1 MSFSH
6 FFSLF
11 YKNIII
17 LKRTYILT
25 TIEIISPILV
35 MFLFYIFKYSFKTE
49 NLYLRNDIDY
59 IFSNGTFVRN
69 MINNTFIFRQ
79 IDDLPYEGMIHN
91 CINKFIA
98 LIGKDFPKEI
108 IKRIK
113 LSNWE
118 VVYQSLDFKFFEDA
132 EQFYSYLDENNI
144 LENEKICF
152 GISYTKEIIL
162 NKIKYIFKLHY
173 YASPYSKRSFIPS
186 TNIANLDPFR
196 SQPDFDSYELYTSY
210 GFLNIHKILYDYIL
224 QKETNNPE
232 AEINYRLVPQKY
244 DEYFYNIIDE
254 YLNILLGIFILVAY
268 AFPLSINIYR
278 LIKEKESRSKEIMKM
293 MGLSEL
299 NYFFSYFVLYFII
312 NIIYS
317 IFNTFIISAS
327 LQYIKSSFLFL
338 FFFLYGLVIYSLVFF
353 FQSFLEK
360 TAISIIL
367 SLIIYSIQ
375 FFLFLIFQGNS
386 IERGVKYFIGILFPP
401 IAMQLG
407 VNVFCNFQINY
418 KEMNNEIYLQYN
430 KFSIKD
436 MYIIFTCNF
445 FIYMFLGFYLQNVL
459 PQKYGISQPFYFI
472 FTKKYWGLEDNNIR
486 DLNEDNDLENMKVIE
501 INNHKKVDGNNII
514 NSKSV
519 FENRKN
525 RKQNINKKE
534 NEEILNESN
543 NGDYF
548 EEIKKYENYDINSD
562 ILEIKNIKK
571 SFGNKIVL
579 NNISFKLY
587 RNEIF
592 VLLGHNGAGKTVL
605 LNILTGLLRADS
617 GSSIYNSEN
626 ILTSSGLNYF
636 HKIIGICPQ
645 EDILFENLTVEEHL
659 KLFCKFKSIPN
670 SSIEEE
676 ISEVLHN
683 LNFAEK
689 RFTKVS
695 NLSGGQKRKLSIAL
709 ALIGKSSII
718 FLDEPTSGMDISTR
732 KNLWD
737 ILKRCLTG
745 KIIILTTHFM
755 EEASVLGDRIGILSG
770 GKMQCIG
777 SPLFLIK
784 KFTKNINLNITK
796 NSGANDE
803 DIINYIKDN
812 ININNDNIEYEKF
825 NKEILFK
832 INNITPEINWSSFFI
847 KMDSELVNLNIK
859 NYSISMP
866 TLEDVFIKLSQLS
879 KNSKENNDNIE
890 INNNNIIY
898 DQNNYYEQKDKLIA
912 KIITSL
918 IVSFMKR
925 IYQTIREKKTFI
937 IEIICPI
944 LLTLIGCIVGYI
956 KILDENRSF
965 PFRLNQITNDS
976 QIILYSMNDIHNH
989 NSPKNFEDLFINYS
1003 SEDLSKISFK
1013 QINTNISFNN
1023 GFSVN
1028 DFINTFR
1035 NHSIIKKNLEEKSY
1049 SYYIISEIDQE
1060 KNKYE
1065 FNCVIDIIARQA
1077 APIFPNFLLNNFVRY
1092 ATQNK
1097 DLEIEIIN
1105 EPLPLIN
1112 EEIQD
1117 ERNINKL
1124 MVLFFTSLAFSL
1136 IPSNFITIII
1146 KEKETNSKHLQII
1159 SGISLF
1165 SYWFIN
1171 YFFELI
1177 KYYILGGI
1185 CILILHIFG
1194 FYENY
1199 LYILYLLYGPA
1210 MISFTYLLSYMFIS
1224 EDIGQIVTLLINL
1237 IMGVLA
1243 GTSIIIMRLNKD
1255 LKDISK
1261 IIIYIFRLIPSFCFC
1276 FGYNQLT
1283 RAIDLFNIDLKI
1295 KTKINLIGVFSYFSL
1310 DFHDEKDILLLDYI
1324 GADCVYLAVEAVG
1337 FLLILI
1343 IIENIS
1349 NITSFF
1355 VKKAHCENE
1364 NEININLN
1372 NGYNTDENEYSI
1384 SVKNLVKIYYDNCFC
1399 RNPVNALRN
1408 ISFNLNYGEVFGFI
1422 GVNGAG
1428 KTTTFKCLANE
1439 IFPNSGNIYI
1449 NNLEITKHFNTIR
1462 NLIGYCP
1469 QYDAIFDYLTV
1480 FENLKFYGLIK
1491 GAKRKKLSLV
1501 ITSLIDLMNLT
1512 EFKNTISGNL
1522 SGGNKRKLS
1531 VAIALICNPPIILL
1545 DEPSTGMDPEARRY
1559 MWKVIHNIS
1568 LYRKKST
1575 IIMTTHSME
1584 EAETLCEKI
1593 GILVR
1598 GQFKCI
1604 GTCDEIKEVFGYGFE
1619 IKFQINQP
1627 DINDIYEMFHVSEED
1642 KEQVIYFNSLDEC
1655 FRLYYL
1661 DKYKTQLK
1669 KDLFGGKILSE
1680 INLKGYIPFKKILLW
1695 IYYLKQVL
1703 GMIKLIK
1710 EYFNEIFCIDY
1721 NENNFVFNVKRYKT
1735 KEEKSIGFLFGL
1747 IEDNKNKFNIGP
1759 YYLRYSSLEQI
1770 FNKFAKDNEN
1780 YIGNN
1785 NNEINIEINQ
1795 ELLNNFL
1802 D

>member
-25 TIEIISPILV
+25 AIEIISPILV
-35 MFLFYIFKYSFKTE
+35 MFLFYIFKSSFKTE
-49 NLYLRNDIDY
+49 NLYLRNDIEY
-59 IFSNGTFVRN
+59 IYSNGTFVKN
-69 MINNTFIFRQ
+69 MINNTFIFGP
-79 IDDLPYEGMIHN
+79 ISDLPYEGMIHN

-98 LIGKDFPKEI
+98 LIGKDFPEEI
-108 IKRIK
+108 IKRIN

-118 VVYQSLDFKFFEDA
+118 VIYQNLDFKFFDNNQ
-132 EQFYSYLDENNI
+132 QFYSYLDKNNI

-152 GISYTKEIIL
+152 GISYNKEIVL

-173 YASPYSKRSFIPS
+173 SASPYSKRSFIPS
-186 TNIANLDPFR
+186 TNIDNLDPFR
-196 SQPDFDSYELYTSY
+196 SQPDFDSYERYTNY
-210 GFLNIHKILYDYIL
+210 GFLNIHKILYDFVL

-244 DEYFYNIIDE
+244 DKYLYNIIDE
-254 YLNILLGIFILVAY
+254 YLNILFGIFILVAY

-293 MGLSEL
+293 MGLNEL

-317 IFNTFIISAS
+317 VVNAFIISAS
-327 LQYIKSSFLFL
+327 LTYIKSSFLFL

-375 FFLFLIFQGNS
+375 YFLFLIFQGNS
-386 IERGVKYFIGILFPP
+386 IKRGVKYLIGILFPP

-418 KEMNNEIYLQYN
+418 KEMDNDIYLQYN
-430 KFSIKD
+430 KFCIKD

-445 FIYMFLGFYLQNVL
+445 FIYMFVGFYLQNVL
-459 PQKYGISQPFYFI
+459 PQKYGISQPFYFL
-472 FTKKYWGLEDNNIR
+472 FTKKYWGLGGSQICE
-486 DLNEDNDLENMKVIE
+486 LNDDNDNDNELKNTKVIE
-501 INNHKKVDGNNII
+501 INNHKKNFGNNII
-514 NSKSV
+514 NSKSA
-519 FENRKN
+519 FECK
-525 RKQNINKKE
+525 KQNINSQE
-534 NEEILNESN
+534 NNEMSKESN
-543 NGDYF
+543 NNNSDYF
-548 EEIKKYENYDINSD
+548 EEIKKYENYDNSD

-571 SFGNKIVL
+571 SFGNKTVL

-605 LNILTGLLRADS
+605 LNILTGLLSADS
-617 GSSIYNSEN
+617 GSVIYNSEN
-626 ILTSSGLNYF
+626 ILTPSGLNYF

-659 KLFCKFKSIPN
+659 KLFCKFKSLPN
-670 SSIEEE
+670 PSIEEE
-676 ISEVLHN
+676 ITEVLHN
-683 LNFAEK
+683 LNFTEK

-695 NLSGGQKRKLSIAL
+695 SLSGGQKRKLSIAL

-718 FLDEPTSGMDISTR
+718 FLDEPTSGMDITTR
-732 KNLWD
+732 RNLWD
-737 ILKRCLTG
+737 LLKRCLTG

-755 EEASVLGDRIGILSG
+755 EEASVLGNRIGILSG

-777 SPLFLIK
+777 SPLFLIN

-796 NSGANDE
+796 NPEANDE
-803 DIINYIKDN
+803 DIINYINDN

-825 NKEILFK
+825 SKEILFK
-832 INNITPEINWSSFFI
+832 IKNITPEINWSSFFT

-879 KNSKENNDNIE
+879 KNSKENSDNIE
-890 INNNNIIY
+890 INNINNSNIIY
-898 DQNNYYEQKDKLIA
+898 DQNNYYGQKDKLIT
-912 KIITSL
+912 KIITGL

-925 IYQTIREKKTFI
+925 LYQIIREKKTFI

-976 QIILYSMNDIHNH
+976 QIILYSLNDIHKN
-989 NSPKNFEDLFINYS
+989 NSPKTFQDLFINYS
-1003 SEDLSKISFK
+1003 NEDLSKISFK
-1013 QINTNISFNN
+1013 EINTNVSFNN
-1023 GFSVN
+1023 GFILK
-1028 DFINTFR
+1028 DFIGMFR
-1035 NHSIIKKNLEEKSY
+1035 NHSMIKKNLEEKSY
-1049 SYYIISEIDQE
+1049 VYYIISEIDKE
-1060 KNKYE
+1060 KNRYE

-1077 APIFPNFLLNNFVRY
+1077 APVFPNFLLNNFVRY

-1097 DLEIEIIN
+1097 DLEIEVIN

-1146 KEKETNSKHLQII
+1146 KEKENNSKHLQIV

-1171 YFFELI
+1171 YFFELV

-1194 FYENY
+1194 FYEKY

-1210 MISFTYLLSYMFIS
+1210 MTSFTYLLSSIFQS

-1237 IMGVLA
+1237 IIGVLA
-1243 GTSIIIMRLNKD
+1243 GTSIIIMRLNED

-1261 IIIYIFRLIPSFCFC
+1261 KIIYIFRLIPSFCFC

-1283 RAIDLFNIDLKI
+1283 RVIDLFNIDLKK
-1295 KTKINLIGVFSYFSL
+1295 KTRINIGGEFSFFSL
-1310 DFHDEKDILLLDYI
+1310 DLNDEEDILLLDYI
-1324 GADCVYLAVEAVG
+1324 GADCVYLAVEAVV
-1337 FLLILI
+1337 FLIVLI

-1349 NITSFF
+1349 NIFSFF
-1355 VKKAHCENE
+1355 IKIFCCKNSVNSNE
-1364 NEININLN
+1364 GYITND
-1372 NGYNTDENEYSI
+1372 NGYSI
-1384 SVKNLVKIYYDNCFC
+1384 AVKNLVKIYYDKCFC
-1399 RNPVNALRN
+1399 CSEVKALRN
-1408 ISFNLNYGEVFGFI
+1408 ISFNLGYGEVFGFLGI
-1422 GVNGAG
+1422 NGAG

-1439 IFPNSGNIYI
+1439 IFPSNGNIYI
-1449 NNLEITKHFNTIR
+1449 NNLEVTKHFNTIR

-1469 QYDAIFDYLTV
+1469 QYDAIFEYLTV

-1491 GAKRKKLSLV
+1491 GAKRESLSLV

-1593 GILVR
+1593 GILVK
-1598 GQFKCI
+1598 GEFKCL
-1604 GTCDEIKEVFGYGFE
+1604 GTCDEIKELFGYGFE

-1627 DINDIYEMFHVSEED
+1627 EINDIYEMFHVSEED

-1655 FRLYYL
+1655 FKLYYL
-1661 DKYKTQLK
+1661 EKYKALLK
-1669 KDLFGGKILSE
+1669 TELFGRKILNE
-1680 INLKGYIPFKKILLW
+1680 INLKGFIPFKKILFW
-1695 IYYLKQVL
+1695 IYYLKNVL

-1710 EYFNEIFCIDY
+1710 EYFNEIFCVDY
-1721 NENNFVFNVKRYKT
+1721 DENSFVFNIKRYKT

-1747 IEDNKNKFNIGP
+1747 IEDNKIKFNIGP

-1770 FNKFAKDNEN
+1770 FNKFAKDNET
-1780 YIGNN
+1780 YISN